1 MVDLV
6 MALECFGILLT
17 FIALVLLLNGD
28 GAREQKLLIFIMC
41 GCLVQNVGYLLE
53 LTAPTMEAAVAAVTV
68 ENVGSALVPLC
79 YSWFTYTYCYA
90 PPPKKLLR
98 VLGAINFLILPTVFF
113 NWNGL
118 FYENFAWLS
127 TADGFHYVSIT
138 YGPLYSL
145 FMVTRTVIPYIL
157 SIHTLVRAVRLR
169 SDQQVSRQYKTI
181 LAIST
186 LPVIV
191 LIAYVS
197 KLITVF
203 DLTPLTL
210 ALAMAMVV
218 IVVWSRRNYDF
229 RHLAAEKVL
238 ESLGD
243 GVIALDDHDRLVSYN
258 RAAAGIFT
266 CLPAHKLGENIR
278 VLEDF
283 REEMLN
289 EDVPHSFSINGQ
301 HYESHSKQI
310 VGENG
315 RRQGCVIL
323 ILDMTDIKAYI
334 NEIKRVRQQAEKASI
349 AKSEFLANMSHE
361 IRTPMNA
368 IIGLNDIIMEECGD
382 PQIYTHAKDVQSAAK
397 NLLAI
402 INDILDLSKVE
413 AGKMELVYTDYHLK
427 TVVGEVVGMMDMA
440 ASKRGLIMKYECDS
454 SLPCR
459 YSGDEGR
466 IKQILINILNNAIKF
481 TKEGY
486 VRAYVSGR
494 PGEKE
499 DEELI
504 TFRVEDTGC
513 GIREEDLA
521 KIFEDF
527 RQVDSKRNRSVEG
540 TGLGLAIVKHLVE
553 LMGGDIRVESVYGQ
567 GTSVTITIPQ
577 KIVDRRSIAEVPE
590 VFQAELERGEVF
602 AAPDVKVLIVDDNV
616 VNRKVARGFLKG
628 YAFDLS
634 EAESGPEA
642 IRLVRETRY
651 DIIFMDHMMPM
662 MDGIEAAEII
672 RRDCGENGAAP
683 TMIALTANAM
693 EGMRERFLARGFQDF
708 IAKPLDRK
716 ELHQLLLRWVP
727 EERRQAREGG
737 SEEGRALAPSS
748 FAIPGIDMEA
758 AARYC
763 SGDEAG
769 FLDLLE
775 LYHMDGER
783 KAALLAELAGTDVSR
798 YQVEVHALKSASA
811 NIGAMELSAMARAQ
825 EEAAGAGD
833 AALIAQGF
841 PPLLE
846 TYEALL
852 AEIGSFLAQRRKQGA
867 QAEKLPALSPE
878 ELRSRTRAALERLED
893 FRSQE
898 CAAIVEDLLLHHM
911 PQAAETGLLEIQAQL
926 RLYEDDN
933 AEDLLRQ
940 LLGRL
945 EEEDGSQ

>member
-1 MVDLV
+1 M
-6 MALECFGILLT
+6 
-17 FIALVLLLNGD
+17 
-28 GAREQKLLIFIMC
+28 
-41 GCLVQNVGYLLE
+41 
-53 LTAPTMEAAVAAVTV
+53 
-68 ENVGSALVPLC
+68 
-79 YSWFTYTYCYA
+79 
-90 PPPKKLLR
+90 
-98 VLGAINFLILPTVFF
+98 
-113 NWNGL
+113 
-118 FYENFAWLS
+118 
-127 TADGFHYVSIT
+127 
-138 YGPLYSL
+138 
-145 FMVTRTVIPYIL
+145 
-157 SIHTLVRAVRLR
+157 
-169 SDQQVSRQYKTI
+169 
-181 LAIST
+181 
-186 LPVIV
+186 
-191 LIAYVS
+191 
-197 KLITVF
+197 
-203 DLTPLTL
+203 
-210 ALAMAMVV
+210 
-218 IVVWSRRNYDF
+218 
-229 RHLAAEKVL
+229 
-238 ESLGD
+238 
-243 GVIALDDHDRLVSYN
+243 
-258 RAAAGIFT
+258 
-266 CLPAHKLGENIR
+266 
-278 VLEDF
+278 
-283 REEMLN
+283 
-289 EDVPHSFSINGQ
+289 
-301 HYESHSKQI
+301 
-310 VGENG
+310 
-315 RRQGCVIL
+315 
-323 ILDMTDIKAYI
+323 
-334 NEIKRVRQQAEKASI
+334 
-349 AKSEFLANMSHE
+349 
-361 IRTPMNA
+361 
-368 IIGLNDIIMEECGD
+368 
-382 PQIYTHAKDVQSAAK
+382 
-397 NLLAI
+397 
-402 INDILDLSKVE
+402 
-413 AGKMELVYTDYHLK
+413 
-427 TVVGEVVGMMDMA
+427 
-440 ASKRGLIMKYECDS
+440 
-454 SLPCR
+454 
-459 YSGDEGR
+459 
-466 IKQILINILNNAIKF
+466 
-481 TKEGY
+481 
-486 VRAYVSGR
+486 
-494 PGEKE
+494 
-499 DEELI
+499 
-504 TFRVEDTGC
+504 
-513 GIREEDLA
+513 
-521 KIFEDF
+521 
-527 RQVDSKRNRSVEG
+527 
-540 TGLGLAIVKHLVE
+540 
-553 LMGGDIRVESVYGQ
+553 
-567 GTSVTITIPQ
+567 
-577 KIVDRRSIAEVPE
+577 DRRSIAEVPE

-911 PQAAETGLLEIQAQL
+911 PQAAEEGLLEIQAQL